1 MAPGGTPAFNPPV
14 GLPGGRSAL
23 LITTAA
29 YADAQ
34 LAWLRP
40 PVSGAHDLAAAL
52 ADPRAGGF
60 AVDML
65 TDGTE
70 TEIRLAIARFLSGR
84 TPEETVLLYLSCHA
98 IRDRARLYFAAT
110 DTWLRYPQRSA
121 LPAAAVLGE
130 LDRCGAGNRLLI
142 LDCCFSGGF
151 AEEKGELDVAAE
163 LALDGRGI
171 VVLSGSR
178 AREYSYEGR
187 PIGPELPRSVF
198 TEGLAVGLAT
208 GAADADGNGI
218 VTVAEAYNYAYRYV
232 SENTP
237 RQAPQYYLEDGDG
250 EIVLARGQALGHPQA
265 HVSMANPFATGAR
278 PRFGGRPPQPGNFAS
293 AY

>member
-1 MAPGGTPAFNPPV
+1 MAPGGTPAFNPAV

-84 TPEETVLLYLSCHA
+84 SPEDTVLLYLSCHA

-121 LPAAAVLGE
+121 LPATAVMSE

-151 AEEKGELDVAAE
+151 AEEKGELDVATE
-163 LALDGRGI
+163 LTLDGRGI
-171 VVLSGSR
+171 AVLSGSR

-198 TEGLAVGLAT
+198 TEGLAVGLP
-208 GAADADGNGI
+208 
-218 VTVAEAYNYAYRYV
+218 
-232 SENTP
+232 S
-237 RQAPQYYLEDGDG
+237 
-250 EIVLARGQALGHPQA
+250 
-265 HVSMANPFATGAR
+265 
-278 PRFGGRPPQPGNFAS
+278 
-293 AY
+293 